1 MIILFNSLSRK
12 KEALTFQKR
21 NKLTMY
27 VCGPTVY
34 GPSHL
39 GHARTYISF
48 DIIRRFLEF
57 SGTNVKMVINI
68 TDVHD
73 DMIKEANK
81 QKITIFELGKKF
93 SKEFFECMKALNV
106 RPANEYPKVTEH
118 ISEIIQAVK
127 VLKEKGFAYETEDG
141 VYFDISK
148 FKNYGK
154 LSGIKL
160 KKQETGKR
168 IETDKYEKEEARDF
182 ALWKKEKPGEPSWD
196 SEFGKGRPGWH
207 IECSVMA
214 EKHLGLPVDIHCGAK
229 DLVFP
234 HHENEIAQSEAFSG
248 KKPFVRYWIHS
259 GLLMVEGQKMAKSLG
274 NFITIPELLKKHD
287 SRIFRFMVSQINY
300 DSAFDYTEQ
309 KMMQAEKTLES
320 LDLLVNSL
328 ISLNEEKQENKEATA
343 FVKETK
349 KKFVE
354 SMNENFNAS
363 KAFASV
369 FDLQRKTNKL
379 IAGKKIGKK
388 DAKNILNFLKEFNEV
403 FEVFEFKEKKE
414 LPEELKK
421 LVDERNSLRKK
432 GKYEESD
439 KIRKKLLDKGIILD
453 DSGKETK
460 WRFV

>member
-1 MIILFNSLSRK
+1 
-12 KEALTFQKR
+12 
-21 NKLTMY
+21 MY

-214 EKHLGLPVDIHCGAK
+214 EKHLG
-229 DLVFP
+229 
-234 HHENEIAQSEAFSG
+234 
-248 KKPFVRYWIHS
+248 
-259 GLLMVEGQKMAKSLG
+259 
-274 NFITIPELLKKHD
+274 
-287 SRIFRFMVSQINY
+287 
-300 DSAFDYTEQ
+300 
-309 KMMQAEKTLES
+309 
-320 LDLLVNSL
+320 
-328 ISLNEEKQENKEATA
+328 
-343 FVKETK
+343 
-349 KKFVE
+349 
-354 SMNENFNAS
+354 
-363 KAFASV
+363 
-369 FDLQRKTNKL
+369 
-379 IAGKKIGKK
+379 
-388 DAKNILNFLKEFNEV
+388 
-403 FEVFEFKEKKE
+403 
-414 LPEELKK
+414 
-421 LVDERNSLRKK
+421 
-432 GKYEESD
+432 
-439 KIRKKLLDKGIILD
+439 
-453 DSGKETK
+453 
-460 WRFV
+460 